1 MSISPQDTGP
11 PPAHPTT
18 KFDGTRWMELERL
31 RLVYANLPVTL
42 IVSVASALILAWLL
56 RQVVAPAELLAWF
69 GVGCVITL
77 LRFLL
82 YRRFRQ
88 LSDDAVDA
96 ALWRKRLSV
105 GTAASGL
112 FWGYAGIGL
121 FPPGDLAHQ
130 VVITFVLAGL
140 SAGAMTSYSAIR
152 GTYLCFVLPA
162 ILPVALRMAL
172 EHSEIH
178 YSMSVLTLLFLGVVV
193 RAAIETDRMIGNV
206 LKVRA
211 ENAELT
217 LALHH
222 DATHDALVDL
232 VNHREF
238 NNRLSVIARDAA
250 RNREPYALLFVDLD
264 HFKQI
269 NDTGGH
275 AAGDETLRRIGHIL
289 KSQIRASDTAA
300 RMGGDEFAI
309 ILHRC
314 PRQRAEQVA
323 RQILVAIEEF
333 ALHWE
338 GGKFFRVGASIGI
351 AYTDAGEHD
360 AAAVL
365 RAADSA
371 CYAAKKNGR
380 GRIEIYHADPI
391 YEASGRFQLS
401 ELRQNEP

>member
-1 MSISPQDTGP
+1 
-11 PPAHPTT
+11 
-18 KFDGTRWMELERL
+18 MELERL
-31 RLVYANLPVTL
+31 RLVYSNQPVTL
-42 IVSVASALILAWLL
+42 IISAGAALVLVWLL
-56 RQVVAPAELLAWF
+56 RKVAPPAELLVWF
-69 GVGCVITL
+69 GSGCLITL
-77 LRFLL
+77 LRFLC
-82 YRRFRQ
+82 YRGFRR
-88 LSDDAVDA
+88 LPDDAVDT
-96 ALWRKRLSV
+96 ALWRKRLDT

-121 FPPGDLAHQ
+121 FPGDLAHQ
-130 VVITFVLAGL
+130 AILALVLAGL
-140 SAGAMTSYSAIR
+140 SAGAMTSYAALR
-152 GTYLCFVLPA
+152 RTYLCFMLPA
-162 ILPVALRMAL
+162 ILPMALRMAL

-178 YSMSVLTLLFLGVVV
+178 YSMSALTLLFLGMVV
-193 RAAIETDRMIGNV
+193 RAAIQTDRMIGNV

-232 VNHREF
+232 ANYREF
-238 NNRLSVIARDAA
+238 NHRLSAVAKDAA

-275 AAGDETLRRIGHIL
+275 AAGDETLRRIGCIL
-289 KSQIRASDTAA
+289 KSQIRTSDTAA
-300 RMGGDEFAI
+300 RLGGDEFAI
-309 ILHRC
+309 ILPGC
-314 PRQRAEQVA
+314 PRERAEQVA
-323 RQILVAIEEF
+323 QQILGAIEDF

-351 AYTDAGEHD
+351 AYTNSGEYD

-380 GRIEIYHADPI
+380 GRIEVYHADPVH
-391 YEASGRFQLS
+391 EASGRFQLS
-401 ELRQNEP
+401 ELQQSNP

>member
-1 MSISPQDTGP
+1 MSTAVPDDHKSPAASVT
-11 PPAHPTT
+11 A
-18 KFDGTRWMELERL
+18 FDPRRWMEIERL
-31 RLVYANLPVTL
+31 RLVYANLPVILVVT
-42 IVSVASALILAWLL
+42 VCSALILALLL
-56 RQVVAPAELLAWF
+56 RDVVPRAELLVWLC
-69 GVGCVITL
+69 VGIAITL
-77 LRFLL
+77 MRYGH

-88 LSDDAVDA
+88 LPDE
-96 ALWRKRLSV
+96 ALDSRASRNRLDL
-105 GTAASGL
+105 GTGLSGL
-112 FWGYAGIGL
+112 FWGYAGAGL

-130 VVITFVLAGL
+130 VFITFVLAGL

-152 GTYLCFVLPA
+152 RTYFLFVFPA

-172 EHSEIH
+172 EHDQIH
-178 YSMSVLTLLFLGVVV
+178 YSMAVLTMLFLGVVV
-193 RAAIETDRMIGNV
+193 RAAIETDRMIGSV

-217 LALHH
+217 QALHH

-238 NNRLSVIARDAA
+238 NNRLTAVAKSAA
-250 RNREPYALLFVDLD
+250 KLREPYALLFVDLD

-275 AAGDETLRRIGHIL
+275 AAGDETLRRVGRIL
-289 KSQIRASDTAA
+289 KTQIRANDTAA

-309 ILHRC
+309 LLHRC
-314 PRQRAEQVA
+314 PRERAEQVA
-323 RQILVAIEEF
+323 ASILAAIKEF
-333 ALHWE
+333 ALRWE
-338 GGKFFRVGASIGI
+338 GGRYFRVGASIGV

-360 AAAVL
+360 ASAVL

-380 GRIEIYHADPI
+380 GRIEVYHADPV
-391 YEASGRFQLS
+391 YESSGRFHLS
-401 ELRQNEP
+401 ELQRED